1 MFEPVSLDR
10 LPAFCVGHAQNEDAG
25 TGCTVILAPEGAVCG
40 VDVRG
45 GGPATRETDLLKPE
59 NMIQSVHAVV
69 LSGGSAFGLE
79 ASCGVME
86 ALAERGIG
94 FPIGEARVP
103 IVVGACLFDLLV
115 GRAEHP
121 DKAMGRTAAEAAL
134 KWSERDNA
142 HEAACHSR
150 TLAQGNVGAGCGAS
164 VGKLAEPERAMKS
177 GFGWACLAAG
187 DLVAAAFVAVNALGC
202 VRDENGQWIAGVR
215 NDDGSI
221 ADPLSVI
228 AQPSAQD
235 DPQNTK
241 GDVRACAHEQEPGL
255 CKNTTIGAV
264 VTNAKLTKA
273 QAAKV
278 ASTVHDAYAR
288 AIKPVHTSNDGDTV
302 FAFASGE
309 VDAPYDLTAVLA
321 TEAMQ
326 KAIVSG
332 VRSAR
337 SAYGLVGANPEGE
350 EAAE

>member
-1 MFEPVSLDR
+1 MFEPASLDR

-86 ALAERGIG
+86 ALAKRGVG
-94 FPIGEARVP
+94 FPVGEARVP

-115 GRAEHP
+115 GNAEHP
-121 DKAMGRTAAEAAL
+121 DKDMGRAAAEAAL
-134 KWSERDNA
+134 EWRADGDSPDATRRK
-142 HEAACHSR
+142 R

-202 VRDENGQWIAGVR
+202 VRDENGRWIAGVL
-215 NDDGSI
+215 DDNGSV
-221 ADPLSVI
+221 ADPLSVMARSSMQDGAH
-228 AQPSAQD
+228 AQEA
-235 DPQNTK
+235 
-241 GDVRACAHEQEPGL
+241 GL
-255 CKNTTIGAV
+255 CENTTIGAV

-302 FAFASGE
+302 FAFASGD
-309 VDAPYDLTAVLA
+309 VDAPYDLTAILA

-332 VRSAR
+332 VMSAQ
-337 SAYGLVGANPEGE
+337 SAYGLAGAGSAD
-350 EAAE
+350 EAAQK